1 MVRPGLEVCPF
12 KPGCFGIHTFSL
24 PFNRFQ
30 PVSFRFNSFH
40 SLHFFSGCDTL
51 PAKVRSVF
59 LWAISIFPPDPL
71 RNLSGVHP
79 NLIAVV
85 GLALSESIVD
95 FTVVEGLRD
104 IETQRQNVAK
114 GVSQTMNSRHL
125 KQDDGF
131 GHAVDLYPYFD
142 GSVQVE
148 APEEAFQGIAY
159 AMQSAANTLGIR
171 ITWGG
176 SWKSFVDMP
185 HFQYEGVK

>member
-1 MVRPGLEVCPF
+1 MQVL
-12 KPGCFGIHTFSL
+12 FS
-24 PFNRFQ
+24 RFYSYFFT
-30 PVSFRFNSFH
+30 SFHSFSNRFNSFH

-59 LWAISIFPPDPL
+59 FMGKFHFSNRSL

-85 GLALSESIVD
+85 GLALSQSVVD

-104 IETQRQNVAK
+104 IETQRQNVSK

-148 APEEAFQGIAY
+148 APEEAFRGIAY
-159 AMQSAANTLGIR
+159 AMQSAADTLGIR

>member
-1 MVRPGLEVCPF
+1 MG
-12 KPGCFGIHTFSL
+12 TFHFSTRSL
-24 PFNRFQ
+24 
-30 PVSFRFNSFH
+30 
-40 SLHFFSGCDTL
+40 
-51 PAKVRSVF
+51 K
-59 LWAISIFPPDPL
+59 
-71 RNLSGVHP
+71 NLSGVHP

-85 GLALSESIVD
+85 GLALAQSEVD

-104 IETQRQNVAK
+104 IETQRKNVAS

-125 KQDDGF
+125 KQSDGF

-142 GSVQVE
+142 GSVQVH
-148 APEEAFQGIAY
+148 APEEDFKAIAC
-159 AMQSAANTLGIR
+159 AMQAAADTLGVH

>member
-1 MVRPGLEVCPF
+1 MVKF
-12 KPGCFGIHTFSL
+12 HFS
-24 PFNRFQ
+24 
-30 PVSFRFNSFH
+30 
-40 SLHFFSGCDTL
+40 T
-51 PAKVRSVF
+51 RS
-59 LWAISIFPPDPL
+59 L

-85 GLALSESIVD
+85 GLALSQSVVD

-104 IETQRQNVAK
+104 IETQRQNISK

-148 APEEAFQGIAY
+148 APEEAFRGIAY
-159 AMQSAANTLGIR
+159 AMQSAADTLGIR

-185 HFQYEGVK
+185 HFQYERVK

>member
-1 MVRPGLEVCPF
+1 MGNF
-12 KPGCFGIHTFSL
+12 HFS
-24 PFNRFQ
+24 
-30 PVSFRFNSFH
+30 
-40 SLHFFSGCDTL
+40 T
-51 PAKVRSVF
+51 RS
-59 LWAISIFPPDPL
+59 L

-85 GLALSESIVD
+85 GLALSQSVVD

-148 APEEAFQGIAY
+148 APEEAFKGHRLRHAVSRRHARHPHHVGGLLEVFRRY
-159 AMQSAANTLGIR
+159 AALS
-171 ITWGG
+171 
-176 SWKSFVDMP
+176 V
-185 HFQYEGVK
+185 